1 MSDRARRHPR
11 NVAGQYYVDTSC
23 VQCRLCQDLAP
34 GHFMQPPEEGSFVHR
49 QPATEKER
57 EICDMMLEYCPM
69 GAIGNDG
76 VVTSPPPPS
85 PQIRTREV

>member
-1 MSDRARRHPR
+1 
-11 NVAGQYYVDTSC
+11 
-23 VQCRLCQDLAP
+23 
-34 GHFMQPPEEGSFVHR
+34 MQPPEEGSFVHR